1 MNKTKWK
8 NRGLTALRLL
18 PFLLCIAFVLIYLF
32 SGRDVSVEAIL
43 HYAPENK
50 WLAAAFLL
58 IIYGIKSL
66 SIFFPII
73 ILHIVG
79 GFLFPPLE
87 AIVVNTL
94 GVIVELTIPYW
105 VGRVSGESSAAKLLE
120 KYPRL
125 AEAVA
130 YQNGNAFFLSFF
142 LRVIS
147 CLPGDAVSMHLGA
160 IKIPFTK
167 YLLGSLL
174 GIFPGIITST
184 LIGTSITDPT
194 SPMFWGSIILTV
206 AISVLSFLFYFF
218 WRRRKKKTETK

>member
-1 MNKTKWK
+1 MNKIKWK
-8 NRGLTALRLL
+8 NRGLTVLRLL
-18 PFLLCIAFVLIYLF
+18 PFLLCIAFILIYLF

-50 WLAAAFLL
+50 WLAAVFLL
-58 IIYGIKSL
+58 AIYGIKSL
-66 SIFFPII
+66 SVFSPII
-73 ILHIVG
+73 VLHIAG

-87 AIVVNTL
+87 AILVNSV
-94 GVIVELTIPYW
+94 GVIIELTIPYW
-105 VGRVSGESSAAKLLE
+105 VGRVSGESSATKLLK

-130 YQNGNAFFLSFF
+130 YQSGNAFFLSFF

-147 CLPGDAVSMHLGA
+147 FLPGDAVSMHLGA

-167 YLLGSLL
+167 YLFGSLL

-184 LIGTSITDPT
+184 LIGTSITDPA
-194 SPMFWGSIILTV
+194 SPMFWVSIILTV
-206 AISVLSFLFYFF
+206 AISICSFWFYYF
-218 WRRRKKKTETK
+218 WRRSKKVPEIK